1 MEQQNHNK
9 KTVLTEMRGEQLM
22 KLRIM
27 KCSDTSYWYRDKIG
41 MYYDVLNKGGIAH
54 SVQHDSN
61 TAFSKA
67 AVLKEDAIVFED
79 EKFDKVQL
87 LFRKLDDQ
95 LKKICL

>member
-1 MEQQNHNK
+1 MGFNK

-79 EKFDKVQL
+79 EKLDKVQL

>member
-1 MEQQNHNK
+1 MIKNDK

>member
-1 MEQQNHNK
+1 
-9 KTVLTEMRGEQLM
+9 M

-41 MYYDVLNKGGIAH
+41 MYYDVLNKGGSAH

-87 LFRKLDDQ
+87 LFRNLDDQ

>member
-1 MEQQNHNK
+1 
-9 KTVLTEMRGEQLM
+9 MRGEQLM

-27 KCSDTSYWYRDKIG
+27 KCSDTSYWYRDKID

>member
-1 MEQQNHNK
+1 
-9 KTVLTEMRGEQLM
+9 M

>member
-1 MEQQNHNK
+1 
-9 KTVLTEMRGEQLM
+9 MRGEQLM

-27 KCSDTSYWYRDKIG
+27 RCSDASYWYRDKIG

-61 TAFSKA
+61 TPLSKA
-67 AVLKEDAIVFED
+67 AVLKEDAIIFED
-79 EKFDKVQL
+79 EKLDKVKQ
-87 LFRKLDDQ
+87 LFRKLDNQ

>member
-1 MEQQNHNK
+1 
-9 KTVLTEMRGEQLM
+9 M

-61 TAFSKA
+61 TAFSKT

>member
-1 MEQQNHNK
+1 
-9 KTVLTEMRGEQLM
+9 M

-27 KCSDTSYWYRDKIG
+27 KCSDASYWYRDKIG

-95 LKKICL
+95 LKRFVYRRACNVKRS

>member
-1 MEQQNHNK
+1 
-9 KTVLTEMRGEQLM
+9 M

-54 SVQHDSN
+54 IVQHDSN